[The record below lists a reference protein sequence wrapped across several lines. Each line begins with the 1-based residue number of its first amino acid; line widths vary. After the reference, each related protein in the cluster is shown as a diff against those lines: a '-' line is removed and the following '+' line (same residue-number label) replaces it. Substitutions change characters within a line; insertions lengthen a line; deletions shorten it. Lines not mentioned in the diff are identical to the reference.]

1 MLKRRPT
8 SHNAL
13 LLSGHRRHST
23 RLRGEGGLHLTSA
36 SRPSLTLLLVF
47 SLVPLIRPVR
57 TGGELLVGGRPVRGV
72 QQRPVENGRSQSE
85 LAWSA
90 TSSPL
95 WGISVAFFL
104 FRFSCFV
111 IQMNPLHTETLHYIS
126 QQLLKDL
133 KRFSNILFSSHLQS
147 LMRNTSNPAG
157 CPLIGQWLF
166 LLPVGLSFLWRHT
179 ENSV

>member
-1 MLKRRPT
+1 MFSLSQKEKHLPNKKPRLAEDVQVQQKLSLCGFNPAQRVVGSLFLPVSFMLKRRPT

-95 WGISVAFFL
+95 
-104 FRFSCFV
+104 
-111 IQMNPLHTETLHYIS
+111 
-126 QQLLKDL
+126 
-133 KRFSNILFSSHLQS
+133 
-147 LMRNTSNPAG
+147 
-157 CPLIGQWLF
+157 
-166 LLPVGLSFLWRHT
+166 
-179 ENSV
+179 

>member
-1 MLKRRPT
+1 MFSLSQKEKTASQKKPGLAEDVQARQKLSLSGFNPAQRVVGSLFLPVSFMLKRRPT

-23 RLRGEGGLHLTSA
+23 RLRGEGGLDLTSA

-47 SLVPLIRPVR
+47 SFAPLIRPVR

-72 QQRPVENGRSQSE
+72 LQRPVKNGRSQSE

-95 WGISVAFFL
+95 
-104 FRFSCFV
+104 
-111 IQMNPLHTETLHYIS
+111 
-126 QQLLKDL
+126 
-133 KRFSNILFSSHLQS
+133 
-147 LMRNTSNPAG
+147 
-157 CPLIGQWLF
+157 
-166 LLPVGLSFLWRHT
+166 
-179 ENSV
+179 